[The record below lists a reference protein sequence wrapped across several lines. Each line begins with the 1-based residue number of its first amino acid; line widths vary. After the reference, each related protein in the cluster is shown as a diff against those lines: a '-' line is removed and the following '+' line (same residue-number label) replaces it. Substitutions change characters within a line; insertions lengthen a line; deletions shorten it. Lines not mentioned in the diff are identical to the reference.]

1 MSLGITESLIILA
14 IIILL
19 FGGKKLPELGKSL
32 GKAITGFKSGLKEEQ
47 NEETNTAKKITEQSE
62 NNKDDTKNS

>member
-32 GKAITGFKSGLKEEQ
+32 GKAITGFKHGLKEEDQ
-47 NEETNTAKKITEQSE
+47 QDNTNTASKIEDQSKNE
-62 NNKDDTKNS
+62 NKNS

>member
-32 GKAITGFKSGLKEEQ
+32 GKAITGFKSGLKDEDSD
-47 NEETNTAKKITEQSE
+47 ETNTAKKIEEKE
-62 NNKDDTKNS
+62 NNTKNS

>member
-32 GKAITGFKSGLKEEQ
+32 GKAITGFKHGLKEEDQ
-47 NEETNTAKKITEQSE
+47 QDNTNTASKIEDQ
-62 NNKDDTKNS
+62 TKNVNKNS

>member
-47 NEETNTAKKITEQSE
+47 NEETITAKKITEQSE
-62 NNKDDTKNS
+62 NKKDDTKNS

>member
-32 GKAITGFKSGLKEEQ
+32 GKAITGFKHGLKEEDQ
-47 NEETNTAKKITEQSE
+47 PDNTKTASKIEDQSKNEN
-62 NNKDDTKNS
+62 KNS

>member
-14 IIILL
+14 IIVLL

-32 GKAITGFKSGLKEEQ
+32 GKAITGFKHGLKEEDEQ
-47 NEETNTAKKITEQSE
+47 NNTNTASKIEDQSNNE
-62 NNKDDTKNS
+62 NKNS

>member
-32 GKAITGFKSGLKEEQ
+32 GKAITGFKHGLKEEDQ
-47 NEETNTAKKITEQSE
+47 QDNTKTASKIEDQSKNEN
-62 NNKDDTKNS
+62 KNS

>member
-47 NEETNTAKKITEQSE
+47 NEEMNTAKKITEQSE
-62 NNKDDTKNS
+62 NKKDDTKNS